1 MTLVILELIFEIS
14 KETKG
19 LRIKSQLILIVMKTT
34 KKSIDSLKSQEV
46 NVKKVKGGTS
56 AKATRSPN
64 PSSDSLV
71 NPQKVILQFWGKI

>member
-1 MTLVILELIFEIS
+1 
-14 KETKG
+14 
-19 LRIKSQLILIVMKTT
+19 MKTT

-64 PSSDSLV
+64 PSNDSLV
-71 NPQKVILQFWGKI
+71 SVQGKLKGRIGVTGGSTSISHTNNSGSL